1 MERFSEKAFIKAGV
15 IDALKNKIF
24 IKDGKHYVFHH
35 WIYDKKIYVFAFASV
50 TGGKGRL
57 LQLYNQHYNDYKNTT
72 KLLFSA
78 FDEIRN
84 A

>member
-24 IKDGKHYVFHH
+24 IKDGKQYVFNH

-50 TGGKGRL
+50 TGENGWA

>member
-1 MERFSEKAFIKAGV
+1 MQRFSEKAFIKSGV
-15 IDALKNKIF
+15 INDLRNKIF
-24 IKDGKHYVFHH
+24 IKDGKQFVFHH
-35 WIYDKKIYVFAFASV
+35 WIYDKKFYIFAFASV

-57 LQLYNQHYNDYKNTT
+57 LQLYNQHHNDYKNTT